1 MSSSKFRQADRHQKF
16 LLPPDLKKWL
26 PEDHLV
32 YFLLDAIRQTD
43 TSAFFEGYSED
54 LRGEKAYSPE
64 VMIPLIVYA
73 YIDGV
78 RSSREIERRC
88 ERDLS
93 YRVAACNETPDHS
106 TICRFRNNNREA
118 IQTLFEEV
126 LRLCAE
132 ADLVEVGTISLD
144 GTKMKANASFRAN
157 QTYETISEKVDEM
170 IEEAEQIDREEDR
183 EHGEENRGDELPESL
198 ADRESRRKRLKE
210 CKERIEQQAER
221 KAEQKREQIRQRKKE
236 EETTGKKKRGP
247 KPDPPDPTPDDEAR
261 ANPTDPESRIMKDH
275 RGYIQGYNLQAAVN
289 GNQIILAA
297 EATNDENDRGQLEPM
312 VKMTKEN
319 LGKAGVDEEIE
330 TAVADNGYW
339 NERAIKEVEE
349 QQKVE
354 CLIATEKGSKMRE
367 KFEGEGNPQGRMPE
381 EMTFQEQM
389 DRRLLRKEGRRKY
402 KKRGQTIEPVFGQ
415 IKERMRCD
423 RFRLRG
429 TENVDVEWKLM
440 AIGHNLKKLWRNTRR
455 N

>member
-1 MSSSKFRQADRHQKF
+1 MSSAKFRQADRNQTF
-16 LLPPDLKKWL
+16 LLPPDLKQWL

-32 YFLLDAIRQTD
+32 YFLLDVIRQVD
-43 TSAFFEGYSED
+43 TSAFFEGYSND

-64 VMIPLIVYA
+64 VMIPLMVYA
-73 YIDGV
+73 YLDGV

-88 ERDLS
+88 ERDIS

-106 TICRFRNNNREA
+106 TICRFRKNNREA
-118 IQTLFEEV
+118 IQALFEEV
-126 LRLCAE
+126 LRLCAR

-144 GTKMKANASFRAN
+144 GTKMKANASFRGN
-157 QTYETISEKVDEM
+157 RTYETITEKVEEM
-170 IEEAEQIDREEDR
+170 IEEAEKIDREEDK
-183 EHGEENRGDELPESL
+183 EHGEQNRGDELPESL
-198 ADRESRRKRLKE
+198 ADRESRLERLKE
-210 CKERIEQQAER
+210 CKERIEKEAQQE
-221 KAEQKREQIRQRKKE
+221 AEQKREKIRRRKE
-236 EETTGKKKRGP
+236 EEEETGKKKRGR
-247 KPDPPDPTPDDEAR
+247 KPDPPDPTPEDEAR

-275 RGYIQGYNLQAAVN
+275 RGYLQGYNLQAAVN
-289 GNQIILAA
+289 EHQIILAA

-312 VKMTKEN
+312 VETTKEN
-319 LGKAGVDEEIE
+319 LEEVGVEAQIE

-339 NERAIKEVEE
+339 DEQVIKDVEE
-349 QQKVE
+349 QQEVE

-367 KFEGEGNPQGRMPE
+367 KFEEEGSPRGPIPE

-389 DRRLLRKEGRRKY
+389 DRRLLRKEGRNKY

-423 RFRLRG
+423 RFRLRR

-440 AIGHNLKKLWRNTRR
+440 AITHNLMKLWRETRR